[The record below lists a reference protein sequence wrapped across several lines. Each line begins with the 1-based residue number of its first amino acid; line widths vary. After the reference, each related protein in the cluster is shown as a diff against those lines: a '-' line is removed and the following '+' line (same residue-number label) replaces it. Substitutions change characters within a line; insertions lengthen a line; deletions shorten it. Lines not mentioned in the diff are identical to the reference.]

1 MSLPAIQDS
10 VTERT
15 VGVSDVIR
23 VTPTFTV
30 GGAGAS
36 GDYQGKSAAPE
47 FFTRVARR
55 DGFPAIIKS
64 VVITDKTT
72 TAAVAME
79 LWLFESTFTAPTDND
94 AWAISDADQLKCV
107 GVLELAANRWYA
119 NSNGKVFSDDRF
131 CLPLKPTA
139 QALYFA
145 LVARGATP
153 AWATGDLQIS
163 LGVLQD

>member
-1 MSLPAIQDS
+1 MQSPAIQDS
-10 VTERT
+10 VTERA

-36 GDYQGKSAAPE
+36 GDYQGKSTAPE

-145 LVARGATP
+145 LVARGVTP
-153 AWATGDLQIS
+153 AWVTGDLQIS

>member
-1 MSLPAIQDS
+1 MALPSIQDS
-10 VTERT
+10 VTERA

-23 VTPTFTV
+23 VTPTFSV
-30 GGAGAS
+30 GGAGAT
-36 GDYQGKSAAPE
+36 GDYQGKSTTPE

-64 VVITDKTT
+64 LVITDKTT

-79 LWLFESTFTAPTDND
+79 LWLFESAFTAPTDNA
-94 AWAISDADQLKCV
+94 AWSISDADQLKCV

-119 NSNGKVFSDDRF
+119 NALGKVFSDDRF
-131 CLPLKPTA
+131 CLPLKPSA
-139 QALYFA
+139 RDLYFA

-153 AWATGDLQIS
+153 AWATGDLQLS